1 MANTTGVAKK
11 SSTIKG
17 KHGSAAKMLAL
28 SVYAETL
35 NTAESERV
43 TGIPRNTVH
52 TWVATEEG
60 QAQIDSLR
68 AAIRYQLAY
77 KCVEVSR
84 KAIEVI
90 QDRLDHGDHKIGK
103 DGELVRVPVTAKDAA
118 TIASMAIDKH
128 ALLTGTIDRG
138 SNIQAGIRALA
149 EGLEELGKARRE
161 KVVAG

>member
-11 SSTIKG
+11 SSPIKG
-17 KHGSAAKMLAL
+17 KHGEAAKMLAL

-35 NTAESERV
+35 NTAEAERIAGV
-43 TGIPRNTVH
+43 PQSTVH
-52 TWVATEEG
+52 SWVATEEG
-60 QAQIDSLR
+60 QAQVDSLR
-68 AAIRYQLAY
+68 AAIRYQMAY
-77 KCVEVSR
+77 KCVEVSQS
-84 KAIEVI
+84 ALDVI
-90 QDRLDHGDHKIGK
+90 KDRLADGDWKIGK
-103 DGELVRVPVTAKDAA
+103 DGELIRVPVTAKDAA

-161 KVVAG
+161 RVVAG